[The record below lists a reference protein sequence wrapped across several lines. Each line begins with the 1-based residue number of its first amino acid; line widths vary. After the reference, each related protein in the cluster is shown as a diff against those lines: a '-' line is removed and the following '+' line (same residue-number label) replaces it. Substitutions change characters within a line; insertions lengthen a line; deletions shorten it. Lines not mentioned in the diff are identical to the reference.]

1 MGPVWLEEPGIGG
14 PVAGNIED
22 EVFEALSNKL
32 RRDIIVLLHDR
43 IELTQKELMDYLGVS
58 SGLLNF
64 HLRKLGGPC

>member
-1 MGPVWLEEPGIGG
+1 
-14 PVAGNIED
+14 VAGNIED